1 MSVDDETSGWQ
12 LTESDPGVFSE
23 LLKSLGVS
31 LIVDDLYSL
40 DSDSLSALQPLRAF
54 IFLFKWIPT
63 SSDGTTQ
70 RGGTDD
76 PDFAGFF
83 AHQVVNNACA
93 TLAVLNAL
101 GNIPSLATGP
111 QLAELLQFARS
122 LDPQTR
128 GLVITSSDWL
138 RETEDAYHFV
148 VYLPVMGAL
157 YELDGLK
164 PHALRHGA
172 FDESG
177 EGWLKTAREA
187 IEARIN
193 TYPVGALEFS
203 LLALRDDPL
212 PSLQSQLE
220 HYQATGDSSSASE
233 VFSKISNEN
242 AKRER
247 WAFENSLRRHN
258 HVGLVQALLL
268 ALAKGGKLLA
278 AEEDARKAMKEPI
291 MSVIALI
298 AAGAMGAAVGRKL
311 VEAGNT
317 VLTNPEGRSD
327 ATRSRAAEAG
337 MINASWADIVQK
349 ADILLSIVPPRDAVA
364 LAKRVLNEVTS
375 RPTAEKRPLIFADCN
390 AINVDTVKTIA
401 GLFAD
406 AAVVFLDGCIIGGPP
421 SGNYVPTFYASADP
435 KDEPSLKQFEGI
447 IGKSGIKARVL
458 NGDGADIGDASALKM
473 SYAGLSKGIT
483 GLFTTII
490 LGTMPSREF
499 ETF

>member
-12 LTESDPGVFSE
+12 LTESDPGVFTE
-23 LLKSLGVS
+23 LLKSLGVP

-40 DSDSLSALQPLRAF
+40 DSDSLSALQPLRAL

-101 GNIPSLATGP
+101 GNIPSLPTGP
-111 QLAELLQFARS
+111 QLAELLQFARG

-138 RETEDAYHFV
+138 REMHNALSPPSAFSLDGLGLPKKTEDAYHFV
-148 VYLPVMGAL
+148 VYLPAMGAL

-187 IEARIN
+187 IEVRIN

-220 HYQATGDSSSASE
+220 HYQATGDSASASE

-242 AKRER
+242 TKRER

-268 ALAKGGKLLA
+268 ALAKGGKLSA
-278 AEEDARKAMKEPI
+278 AEEGARKAMKERI
-291 MSVIALI
+291 EQ
-298 AAGAMGAAVGRKL
+298 RKTRVKTWMKIKAQL
-311 VEAGNT
+311 REAGSFPVRGRDNDSRSFC
-317 VLTNPEGRSD
+317 NPASS
-327 ATRSRAAEAG
+327 SRVRCME
-337 MINASWADIVQK
+337 
-349 ADILLSIVPPRDAVA
+349 LL
-364 LAKRVLNEVTS
+364 
-375 RPTAEKRPLIFADCN
+375 
-390 AINVDTVKTIA
+390 
-401 GLFAD
+401 
-406 AAVVFLDGCIIGGPP
+406 
-421 SGNYVPTFYASADP
+421 ASATAC
-435 KDEPSLKQFEGI
+435 F
-447 IGKSGIKARVL
+447 
-458 NGDGADIGDASALKM
+458 
-473 SYAGLSKGIT
+473 LS
-483 GLFTTII
+483 
-490 LGTMPSREF
+490 
-499 ETF
+499 